1 MEMGLLDMVHHKRVS
16 SSLCRRN
23 FKVHNATLK
32 TGLGKKN
39 YIMHTYYVLR
49 LFNCFKG
56 TNLPNLHNNH
66 MW

>member
-32 TGLGKKN
+32 TGLGKK
-39 YIMHTYYVLR
+39 
-49 LFNCFKG
+49 K
-56 TNLPNLHNNH
+56 LHNAH
-66 MW
+66 LLCIKVV